1 MPWRSSY
8 FAPKSMLQ
16 FSRVKDRRRW
26 IVAKIPFSPPF
37 HFHFSLFT
45 QHNCA
50 ALEDCNI
57 VTMKTTCFQ
66 IAALLFPLFLFVVQS
81 SANVFGSGAGVTFN
95 QHKRSYVRNALSKL
109 KYGSADTFN
118 FGRFQSPDAI
128 DGAMSVCRS
137 SRSFKYHSAKDGK
150 EGYYCSTRLGGDW
163 VLAESKQVAKDC
175 VPAEVLA
182 AYLDGSNQK
191 KWNEDKVLDINI
203 SRTGNGLYRQQMV
216 LKPQR
221 VLTGKTTVMRYT
233 QKIRVDKIGSNNY
246 NAFVE
251 LDTKSKSNT
260 KLRPFHILKVNVG
273 LEQVGNDVHIYAAGI
288 MKVNRKI
295 VPNLVIFDAS
305 GIAGAMAG
313 KGTLWLSKHFLDRSN
328 RIRKDL

>member
-1 MPWRSSY
+1 M
-8 FAPKSMLQ
+8 
-16 FSRVKDRRRW
+16 
-26 IVAKIPFSPPF
+26 
-37 HFHFSLFT
+37 
-45 QHNCA
+45 
-50 ALEDCNI
+50 E
-57 VTMKTTCFQ
+57 TCFRVS
-66 IAALLFPLFLFVVQS
+66 IILLVPLLLVLS
-81 SANVFGSGAGVTFN
+81 EASANIFSNDAGITSN
-95 QHKRSYVRNALSKL
+95 QHRRNYAQESLKRL

-118 FGRFQSPDAI
+118 FGRFQSPNAI
-128 DGAMSVCRS
+128 DKAMSDCRS
-137 SRSFKYHSAKDGK
+137 AKSFKHHSSKDGK

-182 AYLDGSNQK
+182 AYLDGKNQK
-191 KWNEDKVLDINI
+191 KWNEDKVLDIKI
-203 SRTGNGLYRQQMV
+203 SRTGAGLYQQDMV

-221 VLTGKTTVMRYT
+221 VLTGKTTIMRYT
-233 QKIRVDKIGSNNY
+233 QKICVDKIGNSNY

-313 KGTLWLSKHFLDRSN
+313 RGTLWLSKHFQDRSTK
-328 RIRKDL
+328 IRKNGIE

>member
-1 MPWRSSY
+1 MKRQQHKRIIGSREYMKQGNYYMKP
-8 FAPKSMLQ
+8 AP
-16 FSRVKDRRRW
+16 RV
-26 IVAKIPFSPPF
+26 V
-37 HFHFSLFT
+37 
-45 QHNCA
+45 
-50 ALEDCNI
+50 
-57 VTMKTTCFQ
+57 
-66 IAALLFPLFLFVVQS
+66 ALLLLPLLHLLIS
-81 SANVFGSGAGVTFN
+81 EASANIFSDGNDAGVTFN
-95 QHKRSYVRNALSKL
+95 QHRRNYARESLTKL

-118 FGRFQSPDAI
+118 FGRFQSPDAV
-128 DGAMSVCRS
+128 DEAMSDCRS
-137 SRSFKYHSAKDGK
+137 SKSFKHHSSRDGK

-163 VLAESKQVAKDC
+163 VLAESKQVAKNC
-175 VPAEVLA
+175 IPAEVLA

-191 KWNEDKVLDINI
+191 KWNEDKVLDINV
-203 SRTGNGLYRQQMV
+203 SRTGQGLYNQAMV

-233 QKIRVDKIGSNNY
+233 QKICVDKIGNSNY

-305 GIAGAMAG
+305 GLAGAMAG
-313 KGTLWLSKHFLDRSN
+313 KGTLWLSKHFQDRSSKIQKN
-328 RIRKDL
+328 TIE